1 MIPRCC
7 IRWYGMGGSRRRTA
21 QDQVLIG
28 VMHTRGEI
36 SGEDLDVGF
45 FVVSLVEEITCRDS
59 R

>member
-1 MIPRCC
+1 
-7 IRWYGMGGSRRRTA
+7 MGGRRRRTA